1 MSNVKG
7 NFKNVTWGRVKHRLK
22 PILGTHFE
30 EAERRV
36 LAGTERVFMINDY
49 SVVLLRQEGSELLVA
64 GFDGNLEECAPLI
77 IMQAR
82 NHGFKTVR
90 AHVERRSHLRLLK
103 RIGLPFQMV
112 NQQRCKALNC
122 DEFVI
127 RLVL

>member
-1 MSNVKG
+1 LSNVKG

-36 LAGTERVFMINDY
+36 LAGTERVFVINDY
-49 SVVLLRQEGSELLVA
+49 SIVLLRQEGSELLVA

-82 NHGFKTVR
+82 NFGFKTVL
-90 AHVERRSHLRLLK
+90 AHVARRSHLRLLK
-103 RIGLPFQMV
+103 RIGLPFKMISHQHCEARNCEEYSIRMV
-112 NQQRCKALNC
+112 L
-122 DEFVI
+122 
-127 RLVL
+127 

>member
-7 NFKNVTWGRVKHRLK
+7 KFKNVSWGRVKHRLK

-36 LAGTERVFMINDY
+36 LAGTERVFVINDY
-49 SVVLLRQEGSELLVA
+49 SIVLLRQEGSELVIA
-64 GFDGNLEECAPLI
+64 GFEGNLEECAPLI

-82 NHGFKTVR
+82 NNGFKTAR

-112 NQQRCKALNC
+112 RQQRCKELNC
-122 DEFVI
+122 EEFII
-127 RLVL
+127 RMVL